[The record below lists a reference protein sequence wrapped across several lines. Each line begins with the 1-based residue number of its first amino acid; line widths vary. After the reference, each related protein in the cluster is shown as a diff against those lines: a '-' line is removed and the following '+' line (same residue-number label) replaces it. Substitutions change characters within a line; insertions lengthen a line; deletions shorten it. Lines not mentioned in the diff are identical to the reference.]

1 MIDHIWTV
9 LCLRSIRDGETNN
22 ISLIDVIESLQLEV
36 GKKGKAKGKYAVPFP
51 LYLVTLWGR
60 TEKNKPSRC
69 HGKDAILRPSGEII
83 MENEYEIDLSV
94 YERYRFTRKLDVFPV
109 QESGRYQFRTRV
121 RDDKRDDWE
130 VVSVVPLDV
139 TIKMQ
144 ETTE

>member
-60 TEKNKPSRC
+60 AEKNKPSRG
-69 HGKDAILRPSGEII
+69 HGKDAVLSPSGEII